1 MGMQFHTL
9 QKVMWAA
16 FIGSLIIEW
25 LTTVSYFDA
34 HGFVYVSY
42 SPFGFIYYF
51 FLAYIIFSLRGLV
64 REKNGI
70 SGNVS
75 EDLVCSVC
83 CAPCTINQLAHQTD
97 ILQHSWLNF
106 SLRGVENHHANAY
119 YAHPPTQPVMH
130 RQQPGPDAVY
140 QSPVVATAQEPIVA
154 APVHDKTMPV

>member
-1 MGMQFHTL
+1 MGMQFHSL

-75 EDLVCSVC
+75 EDIACSVC

-97 ILQHSWLNF
+97 ILQQL
-106 SLRGVENHHANAY
+106 VELLLTWCGGPPRKCWPCASANSTRNAP
-119 YAHPPTQPVMH
+119 ATTWA
-130 RQQPGPDAVY
+130 RRRISKPGRCNGARTY
-140 QSPVVATAQEPIVA
+140 CCSSCA
-154 APVHDKTMPV
+154 